1 MKKGGVS
8 QDYMPGKET
17 RVEGVDIF
25 EASSMTSTFANTA
38 FVQSSQKMWETMME
52 MSSLCSQGYEYYI

>member
-8 QDYMPGKET
+8 QGYMPGKET

-38 FVQSSQKMWETMME
+38 FVQSSQKNVGDNDGNEF
-52 MSSLCSQGYEYYI
+52 SLLSRV